1 MLKLA
6 GKYADICYIMS
17 QTPDAYDAMKATVLR
32 VAESAKR
39 ADKLAFMTGAMGS
52 RSPYD
57 SNAELKKVEAAV
69 DTGASYFLT
78 AFPQTEYLDAMRS
91 FSSEVMPSFT

>member
-1 MLKLA
+1 MLRLA
-6 GKYADICYIMS
+6 GRYADICYIMS
-17 QTPDAYDAMKATVLR
+17 QTPDAYDEMKATVLR

-39 ADKLAFMTGAMGS
+39 ADKLAFMTGTMGS

-57 SNAELKKVEAAV
+57 STAELKKVEAAV